1 MPPPLVSCTVY
12 AKGRV
17 LSSPTVKGKLKVSAA
32 EVPEAILLQ
41 EMAIRAS
48 CEATDG
54 SERYSSVMSN
64 LLLCQEDDKMSLL
77 ITYGRRS
84 KTMDTEKVPI
94 VVSSLT
100 GEEVDVDAFIADV
113 KKLATERGL
122 AESDIEFEVEEMFP
136 VEGAIL
142 ILLGLASKVAYDVWK
157 EFVLPRLKEKYKI
170 EPQEPAS

>member
-1 MPPPLVSCTVY
+1 
-12 AKGRV
+12 
-17 LSSPTVKGKLKVSAA
+17 
-32 EVPEAILLQ
+32 
-41 EMAIRAS
+41 
-48 CEATDG
+48 
-54 SERYSSVMSN
+54 
-64 LLLCQEDDKMSLL
+64 
-77 ITYGRRS
+77 
-84 KTMDTEKVPI
+84 MDTEKVPI